1 TIPSSLLEEDGVP
14 RRDVYSRTTTV
25 NTGILDTRL
34 RLGNRDRV
42 LLAIASF
49 IIHYLGWQSARG
61 FWGHLPDMA
70 TNRQRGFLNAAPLM
84 MGNRR
89 LATST
94 GVFT

>member
-1 TIPSSLLEEDGVP
+1 
-14 RRDVYSRTTTV
+14 V

-61 FWGHLPDMA
+61 FWGHLPEMA
-70 TNRQRGFLNAAPLM
+70 TNRQRGFLNAASSGMIKAIQMAMQKLVKP
-84 MGNRR
+84 GDE
-89 LATST
+89 
-94 GVFT
+94 